1 MLAHASDGNERRRSE
16 AVMGVNH
23 RSSRNS
29 AMRSGLRW
37 RQTGGAN
44 HNSLRPGGPFSVE
57 VDSAEVGNVYNLKM
71 MDFDHIFFV
80 ALPASYDYNHL
91 PRLFGTSWDYGQ
103 KAL

>member
-37 RQTGGAN
+37 RQMGEAN
-44 HNSLRPGGPFSVE
+44 HNSRHSGGPFSVD
-57 VDSAEVGNVYNLKM
+57 VDSAEVGNVYNLKL
-71 MDFDHIFFV
+71 MDFEHIFLIT
-80 ALPASYDYNHL
+80 LPASYDCKDL
-91 PRLFGTSWDYGQ
+91 PQLSS
-103 KAL
+103 AS